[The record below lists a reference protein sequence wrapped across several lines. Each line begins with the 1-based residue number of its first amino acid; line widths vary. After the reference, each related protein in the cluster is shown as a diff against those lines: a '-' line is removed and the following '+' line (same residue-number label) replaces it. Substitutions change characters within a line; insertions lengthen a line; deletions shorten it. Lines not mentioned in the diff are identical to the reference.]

1 MKKQPDAIR
10 WAQQKGIMMGT
21 SATQFSPNAPMTRE
35 QLAVALY
42 RYAKYL
48 GRNTGRAVNLSGFE
62 DGNAV
67 SSFARDAMAWA
78 GGRRV
83 ADRRGWQSPCSDGS
97 GHAGT
102 GRSNSLQVS
111 AGRIIPERET

>member
-48 GRNTGRAVNLSGFE
+48 GRNTGRAPE
-62 DGNAV
+62 TP
-67 SSFARDAMAWA
+67 WH
-78 GGRRV
+78 GR
-83 ADRRGWQSPCSDGS
+83 WQKGC
-97 GHAGT
+97 
-102 GRSNSLQVS
+102 
-111 AGRIIPERET
+111 